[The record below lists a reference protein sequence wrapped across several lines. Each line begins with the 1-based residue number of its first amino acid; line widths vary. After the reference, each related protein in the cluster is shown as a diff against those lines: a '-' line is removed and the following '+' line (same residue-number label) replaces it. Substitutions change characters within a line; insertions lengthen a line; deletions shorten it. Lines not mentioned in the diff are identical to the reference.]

1 MMKPADFVD
10 TLSGLVFQ
18 DTFNPYLHRCPVH
31 DRDDAPSLRRGAL
44 LEMLQEAAP
53 SDVEAIWV
61 GRDLGYRGGRRTGLA
76 LTDDRHIKAHATRW
90 SIDITRPTEGEMV
103 SEKTAAVVWDV
114 LAHVTS
120 QVFLWNVFPFHPHE
134 PSEPFSNRAHNA
146 SERAAGEDV
155 LVALIELLRP
165 RRLVAIGNIAA
176 DSARRVCGTVEVVH
190 VRHPSYG
197 GRKEFLKNMRAL
209 YGVDRR
215 PPLHCPTFH
224 RDKDVD

>member
-1 MMKPADFVD
+1 MKPAGFVD
-10 TLSGLVFQ
+10 TLSGLAFQ
-18 DTFNPYLHRCPVH
+18 DTFNPYVHRCPSH
-31 DRDDAPSLRRGAL
+31 DRDDAPCLRRRAL
-44 LEMLQEAAP
+44 FEMLQEAAS
-53 SDVEAIWV
+53 SDLEAIWV

-76 LTDDRHIKAHATRW
+76 LTDDCHIEAHATRW
-90 SIDITRPTEGEMV
+90 GIEITRPTQGEVV
-103 SEKTAAVVWDV
+103 SERTAAVVWDV
-114 LAHVTS
+114 LAHVKS
-120 QVFLWNVFPFHPHE
+120 RVFLWNVFPLHPHE

-165 RRLVAIGNIAA
+165 RRLIAIGNIAA
-176 DSARRVCGTVEVVH
+176 DSARRVCGSVEVVN

-197 GRKEFLKNMRAL
+197 GHNEFLKKMRAL

-215 PPLHCPTFH
+215 PPSHGPTFY

>member
-1 MMKPADFVD
+1 MMKPAGFVD
-10 TLSGLVFQ
+10 TLSGLAFQ
-18 DTFNPYLHRCPVH
+18 DTFNPYVHRCPSH
-31 DRDDAPSLRRGAL
+31 DRDDAPCLRRRAL
-44 LEMLQEAAP
+44 LEMLQEAAS
-53 SDVEAIWV
+53 SDLEAIWV

-76 LTDDRHIKAHATRW
+76 LTDDCHIEAHATRW
-90 SIDITRPTEGEMV
+90 GIEITRPTQGEVV
-103 SEKTAAVVWDV
+103 SERTAAVVWDV
-114 LAHVTS
+114 LAHVKS
-120 QVFLWNVFPFHPHE
+120 QVFLWNVFPLHPHE

-165 RRLVAIGNIAA
+165 RRLIAIGNIAA
-176 DSARRVCGTVEVVH
+176 DSVRRVCGSVEVVN

-197 GRKEFLKNMRAL
+197 GHNEFLKKMRAL

-215 PPLHCPTFH
+215 PPSHGPTFY

>member
-1 MMKPADFVD
+1 MMKPAGFVD
-10 TLSGLVFQ
+10 TLSGLAFQ
-18 DTFNPYLHRCPVH
+18 DTFNPYVHRCPSH
-31 DRDDAPSLRRGAL
+31 DRDDAPCLRRRAL
-44 LEMLQEAAP
+44 FEMLQEAAS
-53 SDVEAIWV
+53 SDLEAIWV

-76 LTDDRHIKAHATRW
+76 LTDDCHIEAHATRW
-90 SIDITRPTEGEMV
+90 GIEITRPTQGEVV
-103 SEKTAAVVWDV
+103 SERTAAAVWDV
-114 LAHVTS
+114 LAHVKS
-120 QVFLWNVFPFHPHE
+120 QVFLWNVFPLHPHE

-165 RRLVAIGNIAA
+165 RRLIAIGNIAA
-176 DSARRVCGTVEVVH
+176 DSARRVCGSVEVVN

-197 GRKEFLKNMRAL
+197 GHNEFLKTMRAL

-215 PPLHCPTFH
+215 PPSHGPTFY

>member
-1 MMKPADFVD
+1 MPKTVPNPEPLSAKTSPTSTKLGRENLNKTPVD

-31 DRDDAPSLRRGAL
+31 DRDDAPSLRRRAL

-134 PSEPFSNRAHNA
+134 ESSPF
-146 SERAAGEDV
+146 
-155 LVALIELLRP
+155 LVETLR
-165 RRLVAIGNIAA
+165 G
-176 DSARRVCGTVEVVH
+176 S
-190 VRHPSYG
+190 
-197 GRKEFLKNMRAL
+197 
-209 YGVDRR
+209 
-215 PPLHCPTFH
+215 
-224 RDKDVD
+224 